1 MDKFYKAGYMIKNIT
16 LIILISIIS
25 SCSSNEITSN
35 PITDKKSKPGLFS
48 KDAEAG
54 ISISDI
60 LNRESKEGIGVNV
73 NGYLWRASLDILS
86 IAPLISTDALGGT
99 IITDWYVNKNIKN
112 KRIKIMAYIKT
123 SELRSDG
130 VSVKVHV
137 QKLESGVWT
146 DTFTDNK
153 LASQIENNILN
164 EARNYRINSSKK

>member
-1 MDKFYKAGYMIKNIT
+1 MLFNKARNMINKINFMI
-16 LIILISIIS
+16 IILMIS
-25 SCSSNEITSN
+25 SCSGNQSVTN
-35 PITDKKSKPGLFS
+35 PVTGEKPTPGLFS
-48 KDAEAG
+48 KDSEKG

-60 LNRESKEGIGVNV
+60 LNREGKEGISVNV
-73 NGYLWRASLDILS
+73 NGYLWRASLDVLS

-130 VSVKVHV
+130 ISVKVHV

-164 EARNYRINSSKK
+164 EARNYRINSSNK

>member
-1 MDKFYKAGYMIKNIT
+1 MLFNKARNMINKINFMI
-16 LIILISIIS
+16 IILMIS
-25 SCSSNEITSN
+25 SCSGNQSVTN
-35 PITDKKSKPGLFS
+35 PVTGEKPTPGLFS
-48 KDAEAG
+48 KDSEKG

-60 LNRESKEGIGVNV
+60 LNRESKEGISVNV
-73 NGYLWRASLDILS
+73 NGYLWRASLDVLS

-112 KRIKIMAYIKT
+112 KRIKIMANIKT

-164 EARNYRINSSKK
+164 EARNYRINSSNK

>member
-1 MDKFYKAGYMIKNIT
+1 MFYKASYMIKNII

-25 SCSSNEITSN
+25 SCSSNEIISN
-35 PITDKKSKPGLFS
+35 PITEKKSKPGLFS
-48 KDAEAG
+48 KDAEKG

-60 LNRESKEGIGVNV
+60 LNRESKEGISVNV
-73 NGYLWRASLDILS
+73 NGYLWRASLDVLS

-164 EARNYRINSSKK
+164 EARNYRINSSNK

>member
-1 MDKFYKAGYMIKNIT
+1 MIKNII

-25 SCSSNEITSN
+25 SCSSNEIVSN
-35 PITDKKSKPGLFS
+35 PITEKKSKPGLFS
-48 KDAEAG
+48 KDAEKG

-60 LNRESKEGIGVNV
+60 LNRESKEGISVNV
-73 NGYLWRASLDILS
+73 NGYLWRASLDVLS

-130 VSVKVHV
+130 ISVKVHV
-137 QKLESGVWT
+137 QKLESGAWT
-146 DTFTDNK
+146 DTLTDNK

-164 EARNYRINSSKK
+164 EARNYRINSSNK

>member
-1 MDKFYKAGYMIKNIT
+1 MLFNKACNMINKIKFII
-16 LIILISIIS
+16 IILMIS
-25 SCSSNEITSN
+25 SCSGNQNVTN
-35 PITDKKSKPGLFS
+35 PVTGEKPTPGLFS
-48 KDAEAG
+48 KDSEKG

-60 LNRESKEGIGVNV
+60 LNREGKEGISVNV
-73 NGYLWRASLDILS
+73 NGYLWRASLDVLS

-99 IITDWYVNKNIKN
+99 IITDWYVNKNIEN

-130 VSVKVHV
+130 ISVKVHV

-164 EARNYRINSSKK
+164 EARNYRINSSNK